1 MKIAVVGIGYVGLSN
16 AVLLSQHYKVMALDI
31 VEEKVEMLNRRQSPI
46 QDEMIQEYLQNKD
59 LNFEATTDVEAA
71 LKDSSYVIIATPT
84 DYDPVKN
91 FFDTATVEQVIENVL
106 KIVPEAMI
114 VIKSTVPVGYTEE
127 VRERYQCDH
136 IIFSPEFLREGKA
149 LYDNLYPSRIIIG
162 VPKKMLW
169 YMKKHII
176 F

>member
-84 DYDPVKN
+84 
-91 FFDTATVEQVIENVL
+91 VEQVIENVL

>member
-1 MKIAVVGIGYVGLSN
+1 M
-16 AVLLSQHYKVMALDI
+16 
-31 VEEKVEMLNRRQSPI
+31 
-46 QDEMIQEYLQNKD
+46 
-59 LNFEATTDVEAA
+59 
-71 LKDSSYVIIATPT
+71 
-84 DYDPVKN
+84 KN